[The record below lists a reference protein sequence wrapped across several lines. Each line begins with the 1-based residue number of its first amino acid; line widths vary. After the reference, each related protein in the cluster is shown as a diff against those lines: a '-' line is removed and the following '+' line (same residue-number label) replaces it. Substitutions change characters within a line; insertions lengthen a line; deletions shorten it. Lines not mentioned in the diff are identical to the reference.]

1 MPRIGFQRANSTS
14 WEPRANRSPRNRDSR
29 ILSRPSLAAA
39 ILALGLVVKPG
50 LVVCQEEVRAG
61 ALTFVHWPGQQRAAA
76 ALIEA
81 VTPPPPMPG
90 LSPDILSQGE
100 VIVLLAPNRAVFDSL
115 APGVPDWSGGIAF
128 PEGDRIVLPMFAPR
142 AGGLPLPVVL
152 RHELAHVALSRYLG
166 SAVPRWFHEGYAQ
179 LASGSWGAKNAWTLR
194 LHIAVGRTP
203 SLESLSLEFRSGRI
217 TADQAYMLSYTAVE
231 YLQRLGGSRGFA
243 RLLQAWK
250 ETGDLDIAIR
260 RTYGLTL
267 GQFERMWR
275 RDVARRFGWLLVLA
289 QTAVYWTLLTIIL
302 LVMGYWKRRRDRH
315 KLAALEAASREREL
329 AEEASGEFGE
339 TGYSESVIDEAE
351 RTG

>member
-1 MPRIGFQRANSTS
+1 
-14 WEPRANRSPRNRDSR
+14 
-29 ILSRPSLAAA
+29 
-39 ILALGLVVKPG
+39 
-50 LVVCQEEVRAG
+50 
-61 ALTFVHWPGQQRAAA
+61 
-76 ALIEA
+76 
-81 VTPPPPMPG
+81 MPG

-100 VIVLLAPNRAVFDSL
+100 IIVLLAPNRAVFDSL
-115 APGVPDWSGGIAF
+115 APGVPDWSGGITF

-179 LASGSWGAKNAWTLR
+179 LASGSWGARNAWTLR

-203 SLESLSLEFRSGRI
+203 SLESLGLDFRTGRLS
-217 TADQAYMLSYTAVE
+217 ADQAYMLSYTAVE

-250 ETGDLDIAIR
+250 ETGDLDVAIR

-302 LVMGYWKRRRDRH
+302 LVMGYWKRRRDRR

-329 AEEASGEFGE
+329 AEEASGEISE
-339 TGYSESVIDEAE
+339 TGYIGSMIDEGE
-351 RTG
+351 RTE